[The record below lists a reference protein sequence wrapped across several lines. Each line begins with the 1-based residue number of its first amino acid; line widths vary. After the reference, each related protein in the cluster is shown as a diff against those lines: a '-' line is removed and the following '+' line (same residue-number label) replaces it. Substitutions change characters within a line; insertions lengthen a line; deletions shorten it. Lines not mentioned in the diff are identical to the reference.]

1 MNSVLTQKIP
11 KGTFSNYLNKKYM
24 RNEFQMIINITDQ
37 DQEHR
42 KKLKQLDAKL
52 CRYKDIYPYEY
63 NIIKINN
70 SHEHVNA
77 SMMNVITEGSFIASQ
92 GPNDNTVDD
101 FWQMCFQYNVKYI
114 LMLCK
119 EFEENKKKCSNYW
132 DKNMVSENFQ
142 NVDFQT
148 YPPDNYINFIVRNKI
163 TICNKITNE
172 AREFEHMQFK
182 QWPDHSTPNIQN
194 YVMLFSQM
202 FSFIDEGRE
211 LKKNN
216 IQIGPILI
224 HCSAGIGRTG
234 VFITLY
240 ALCKEIDNQLKSQD
254 SDCIIFSVFNFVRK
268 LKEMRLFSVE
278 NINQY
283 NFIYK
288 FLEEYLREINF
299 PPQPQMSS

>member
-101 FWQMCFQYNVKYI
+101 FWQM
-114 LMLCK
+114 
-119 EFEENKKKCSNYW
+119 
-132 DKNMVSENFQ
+132 
-142 NVDFQT
+142 
-148 YPPDNYINFIVRNKI
+148 
-163 TICNKITNE
+163 
-172 AREFEHMQFK
+172 
-182 QWPDHSTPNIQN
+182 
-194 YVMLFSQM
+194 
-202 FSFIDEGRE
+202 
-211 LKKNN
+211 
-216 IQIGPILI
+216 
-224 HCSAGIGRTG
+224 
-234 VFITLY
+234 
-240 ALCKEIDNQLKSQD
+240 
-254 SDCIIFSVFNFVRK
+254 FSV
-268 LKEMRLFSVE
+268 
-278 NINQY
+278 
-283 NFIYK
+283 
-288 FLEEYLREINF
+288 
-299 PPQPQMSS
+299 